1 MDEREY
7 QRRKDAFQALVDLD
21 PAAREPRL
29 AEIASGDAELADVL
43 RRQLHAAAQTVSLLD
58 RVAGEAAVP
67 EIARYHVVRE
77 LGRGGMGCVW
87 LAERRL
93 GDAVQPVALKR
104 ILHGAWTAEDRRR
117 FERERR
123 ILAGLAHPN
132 IAALVDGGTDA
143 DGAPYLATVYVDGER
158 IDRHAERDRL
168 DAQARV
174 RLVAKVAAAVAHA
187 HRSLVVHRDLKPANI
202 LVDREGEPKL
212 LDFGIARLLGED
224 AITTTGAS
232 QMTLRYAAPE
242 QVRGEADLHGGA
254 SDIYSLGVLLYEL
267 LAGESP
273 YGASREQAALLAA
286 ILETTPSPPSR
297 HRHLAGVDADLD
309 AIVLKALRKQPH
321 ERYESADAFADDLL
335 RWLRREPVAARRGER
350 GYHARAFV
358 RRRWPW
364 IAAAALVMALVGY
377 HVATLDAQ
385 LRRVGLERDKAQ
397 ALAGY
402 FGELFKEA
410 RPADTER
417 GEISARELLERSVE
431 RLRKDDALAP
441 ATRATLLLAAND
453 ALAHLGQH
461 RAGQVAV
468 DAAMA
473 LLQAMPAPDPALLA
487 RAHSEHA
494 SNAYK
499 LADLAGA
506 REHIALALD
515 ALEGVDEPDL
525 SLTVHQQDA
534 VYAEEAGE
542 RERARAIYERVL
554 AIARTRLTTPEGLR
568 SYLAAQSNLALVEL
582 REDPARGEAR
592 LRDALAAEARHGPAD
607 RAVVLPIKSYLA
619 RTLVNQQRLAEA
631 RPLHEEVLREARAHY
646 GRDDPW
652 LDVIGYHYATLALLD
667 GRAEEAIEML
677 DASIARRPQ
686 PPPDTDTAGW
696 SNLAHRAS
704 AALAH
709 GDWSDAIERFGPV
722 LAWRERLGRGEGP
735 AARFDRAQLAYARC
749 RLDPNVDTRAALAAA
764 MAHAHGWNGWP
775 TWKSREFLP
784 ACEDALAS
792 R

>member
-7 QRRKDAFQALVDLD
+7 QRRKDAFQALLELD

-29 AEIASGDAELADVL
+29 AEIASDDAELADAL
-43 RRQLHAAAQTVSLLD
+43 RRQLHAAAQTLPLLD
-58 RVAGEAAVP
+58 RVAAAAAVP
-67 EIARYHVVRE
+67 EIAHYHVLRE

-104 ILHGAWTAEDRRR
+104 ILHGAWTAEDGRR

-267 LAGESP
+267 LAGGSP
-273 YGASREQAALLAA
+273 YGASREQASLLAA
-286 ILETTPSPPSR
+286 VLEATPPPPSR
-297 HRHLAGVDADLD
+297 ARHLGGVDADLD
-309 AIVLKALRKQPH
+309 AIVLKALRKRPQ
-321 ERYESADAFADDLL
+321 ERYESADAFADDLA
-335 RWLRREPVAARRGER
+335 RWLRREPVAARLGER

-364 IAAAALVMALVGY
+364 IAAAALVLALVGY

-441 ATRATLLLAAND
+441 ATRGTLLLAAND

-468 DAAMA
+468 DAALG
-473 LLQAMPAPDPALLA
+473 LLEAMPAPDRALLA
-487 RAHSEHA
+487 RAHAERA
-494 SNAYK
+494 SNHYK

-506 REHIALALD
+506 RREIARAVELLDGVDDPDLAL
-515 ALEGVDEPDL
+515 
-525 SLTVHQQDA
+525 TVRQQDA
-534 VYAEEAGE
+534 IYADDAGE
-542 RERARAIYERVL
+542 HAQAQATYRRILEIAGARL
-554 AIARTRLTTPEGLR
+554 HTPEGLR
-568 SYLAAQSNLALVEL
+568 SYLAAQSNLALSEL
-582 REDPARGEAR
+582 RDDPARGEAR
-592 LRDALAAEARHGPAD
+592 LRDALEVEARHGPAD
-607 RAVVLPIKSYLA
+607 RAVVLPIKAYLA
-619 RTLVNQQRLAEA
+619 RTLVNQGRLVQA

-652 LDVIGYHYATLALLD
+652 LDVIGYHYATLAMLD
-667 GRAEEAIEML
+667 GRAKEAIDML
-677 DASIARRPQ
+677 DASIARRPR

-709 GDWSDAIERFGPV
+709 GDWSDAVARFGPV

-735 AARFDRAQLAYARC
+735 AARFDRAQLAYAQC
-749 RLDPNVDTRAALAAA
+749 RADPGEETRAALAASL
-764 MAHAHGWNGWP
+764 AHAGGWSGWAA
-775 TWKSREFLP
+775 WKSREFLP
-784 ACEDALAS
+784 ACERALAA